1 MKIKKSFTV
10 KIQLPEDSENILAVN
25 DDEIRDEHL
34 LCDLNLYE
42 FEVIEITS
50 DHFEA
55 NARCG

>member
-1 MKIKKSFTV
+1 M

-42 FEVIEITS
+42 FEIIEITS